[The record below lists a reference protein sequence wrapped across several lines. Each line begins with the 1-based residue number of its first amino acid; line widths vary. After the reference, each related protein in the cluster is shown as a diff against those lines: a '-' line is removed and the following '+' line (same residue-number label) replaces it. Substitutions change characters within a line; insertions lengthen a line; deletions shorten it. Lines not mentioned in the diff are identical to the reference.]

1 MYIESSSPNTK
12 GNTAQLWSPSYPA
25 QGGHCVEFFYH
36 MQGDSMGT
44 LNVYALP
51 TGGNLSAYSPIW
63 YRSGNQGLNW
73 NTARLDASSLADFQV
88 RCFFFFIKILGVNF
102 QDTEYGYPS
111 YMYITNL
118 SDKQASKEKEKEM
131 FFRSKGGG
139 GGVYP

>member
-88 RCFFFFIKILGVNF
+88 SVFFSSKFWGSIFKTRSTGIHRTCISPTSL
-102 QDTEYGYPS
+102 TS
-111 YMYITNL
+111 
-118 SDKQASKEKEKEM
+118 KQAKKKKKKCSSDP
-131 FFRSKGGG
+131 R
-139 GGVYP
+139 GVYP